1 MLQVQ
6 RCFKSRD
13 ASRSSAT
20 FLFIG
25 AAEICLV
32 LVCLFL
38 DCLFLDVGLSG
49 SRAGLEEKNI
59 VQRSSPSG
67 FYKAHVSVGG
77 VVCWFGFSGL
87 ADFGKRTLHV
97 PVAQF

>member
-1 MLQVQ
+1 MDCL
-6 RCFKSRD
+6 
-13 ASRSSAT
+13 
-20 FLFIG
+20 FLD
-25 AAEICLV
+25 
-32 LVCLFL
+32 CLFL

-77 VVCWFGFSGL
+77 SRLLVWFLWAF
-87 ADFGKRTLHV
+87 
-97 PVAQF
+97 